1 MSYHYYWATGG
12 HSAQPLYEQFQ
23 HNGFWVGCGPVA
35 WTMLFCWAD
44 RQAATGNS
52 YWADRWGLYRENGG
66 YGANAVAPLSMDN
79 GVRNVIKEIHG
90 YVGTFNL
97 AGNGATFP
105 WDMVKAAYYFSGR
118 TGTDMETHHNTLGIH
133 TWDLFLEARGSI
145 VYRHTPVVIG
155 VGWLNHYPMAYG
167 YKWRKRIVKHS
178 FLFWEWTE
186 TVYDRYFYVN
196 QGWQGSGNGW
206 IPASTFFA
214 GEIMP

>member
-12 HSAQPLYEQFQ
+12 HAAQPRYGQFQ
-23 HNGFWVGCGPVA
+23 YNGFLVGCGPVA

-52 YWADRWGLYRENGG
+52 YWAPRWGLYRENGG
-66 YGANAVAPLSMDN
+66 KGADAVAPLSMDN

-105 WDMVKAAYYFSGR
+105 WDMGKAVYYFSGR
-118 TGTDMETHHNTLGIH
+118 TNTHMETHHNTFGLH
-133 TWDLFLEARGSI
+133 TWGLFLEARGSI
-145 VYRHTPVVIG
+145 VYRKTPVVIG
-155 VGWLNHYPMAYG
+155 TGWLNHYPMAYG
-167 YKWRKRIVKHS
+167 YAWRRRIVRYS
-178 FLFWEWTE
+178 FLFFEWTE

-196 QGWQGSGNGW
+196 QGWEGSGNGW